1 MAGRG
6 PSKFLRFDAQR
17 AIRSAREAGLE
28 PAAFEVNIRKD
39 GSTTFRVYGANAAQ
53 AAVGDQE
60 AAVAGWDKA
69 AERAKAKAGEV
80 KAEPKRSRRS
90 EPVMGRAVD
99 AADKE
104 RTA

>member
-1 MAGRG
+1 MADRG
-6 PSKFLRFDAQR
+6 SNHFLRNDARR

-28 PAAFEVNIRKD
+28 PSAFDVIISKD

-69 AERAKAKAGEV
+69 AEQAKAEAEEAKAK
-80 KAEPKRSRRS
+80 PKPTKRARH
-90 EPVMGRAVD
+90 GRAGN

>member
-28 PAAFEVNIRKD
+28 PAAFDVIIRKD
-39 GSTTFRVYGANAAQ
+39 GSTTFRVYGAGASQ
-53 AAVGDQE
+53 ATVAEQE
-60 AAVAGWDKA
+60 AAVAEWDKA
-69 AERAKAKAGEV
+69 AEKAKAGEA
-80 KAEPKRSRRS
+80 KAKPKPTKRAHH
-90 EPVMGRAVD
+90 GRAGN
-99 AADKE
+99 AADAK